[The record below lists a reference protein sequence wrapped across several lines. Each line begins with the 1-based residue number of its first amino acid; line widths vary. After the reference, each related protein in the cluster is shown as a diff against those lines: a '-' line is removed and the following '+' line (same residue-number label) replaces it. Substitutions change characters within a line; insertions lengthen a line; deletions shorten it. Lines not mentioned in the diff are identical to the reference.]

1 MRVESVSPWH
11 KCRGL
16 RFCRTEVLR
25 LFFSFQRKVAH
36 MIAKAGPQGI
46 PAFANGQPGAGQ
58 AQRFGFTGSS
68 LIAEDELT
76 AFNLNRDPVPPDT

>member
-1 MRVESVSPWH
+1 
-11 KCRGL
+11 
-16 RFCRTEVLR
+16 
-25 LFFSFQRKVAH
+25 